1 MIPIIVLI
9 VTILYAI
16 LQVGVCVAWIVRLR
30 KMSKIEKILDEDL
43 DTLFMKTEDEN
54 EEQ

>member
-30 KMSKIEKILDEDL
+30 KMSKIEKIIDEDL
-43 DTLFMKTEDEN
+43 DTFCEGKNDDLEL
-54 EEQ
+54 